1 MVRRQSAFTLLEILL
16 VIGILAVLTGLAM
29 PRLLQRLED
38 ERLPA
43 SCNQLRAL
51 LVLTRTNAMLEGLRY
66 RIRFPAEDELDN
78 EGGQQQPIVEVER
91 DPLEHPEEFDRV
103 KAAWARDPVFKEGV
117 RCAQVRLGRPSVE
130 ELLGETDK
138 DEDASVQLEE
148 ELERVTEESF
158 DEGFPP
164 LVVEPDG
171 TTEWATFV
179 LTNAPADIDYEE
191 LDPETDTMVDV
202 ILDGV
207 TGLVWLQRALY
218 EDELKMMKENG
229 WPPVLRQDFLTRVAL
244 TEDDVL
250 EIRETR
256 IRQ

>member
-1 MVRRQSAFTLLEILL
+1 MVRRRTAFTMLEILL
-16 VIGILAVLTGLAM
+16 VIGILAVLAGMAM
-29 PRLLQRLED
+29 PRLIRKLEA

-51 LVLTRTNAMLEGLRY
+51 LVLTRSNAMLEGMRY
-66 RIRFPAEDELDN
+66 RIRFPAEDEIDN

-103 KAAWARDPVFKEGV
+103 KAPWARDPVFKDGV
-117 RCAQVRLGRPSVE
+117 RCAQVRLGKPSVE
-130 ELLGETDK
+130 QLLGETDK
-138 DEDASVQLEE
+138 NDDVSVQREE
-148 ELERVTEESF
+148 EVERVTEESF

-164 LVVEPDG
+164 LVIEPDG
-171 TTEWATFV
+171 TTEWVTFV
-179 LTNAPADIDYEE
+179 LTDTPADIDYEE

-218 EDELKMMKENG
+218 EDELQMMKENG
-229 WPPVLRQDFLTRVAL
+229 WPPVLRQDFLTKTAL